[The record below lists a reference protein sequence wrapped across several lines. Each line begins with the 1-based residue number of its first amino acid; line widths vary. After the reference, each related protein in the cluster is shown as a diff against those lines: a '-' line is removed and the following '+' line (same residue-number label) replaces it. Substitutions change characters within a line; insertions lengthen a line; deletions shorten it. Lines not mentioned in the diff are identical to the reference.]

1 MTAKRGLLIV
11 ISGPSSVGKDTLIKR
26 LLELDHDLVYSVSG
40 TTRKPRP
47 GELPDKNYTFL
58 TREQFEEL
66 VKKGAFLEHAT
77 YNGNLYGTFRDRVE
91 RARNEGRDVVL
102 KIDVQGAEQV
112 REKVPD
118 GVFIFL
124 APPSIDELIKRQ
136 IKRNT
141 ESVEDMEARRQI
153 ATREM
158 EYASR
163 YDHVVVN
170 DDIERAVKEVL
181 DIIRDARDRQRL
193 T

>member
-66 VKKGAFLEHAT
+66 VKRGAFLEHAT

-112 REKVPD
+112 REKVTE

-170 DDIERAVKEVL
+170 DDIERAVREVL
-181 DIIRDARDRQRL
+181 DIIRDARERQRL